1 MAEDRLGHF
10 AHDIFLA

>member
-1 MAEDRLGHF
+1 MAEERPEHF